1 MSNPAL
7 GTSLYYGQF
16 ALSLGIEN
24 PDIFSKFNWPN
35 NMDTPLK
42 QTHSMAT
49 LVSGINVV

>member
-7 GTSLYYGQF
+7 GTSLLWTVCFVPGE
-16 ALSLGIEN
+16 EN
-24 PDIFSKFNWPN
+24 PDIFSKFNWL

-49 LVSGINVV
+49 VVSSINGV